1 MLASSSKTL
10 CALVALL
17 AIMGSSACIYRVPV
31 QQGNVI
37 TVEMLQTLELGMD
50 KRKVSFVLGTPLVV
64 DAFHQDRWD
73 YFYSYKPANS
83 KRVQQRASLFFE
95 EDRLARIDAN
105 IDSTIDFHTV
115 TEASDNVLIVPRKKK
130 GGFFAALTPG
140 FIAKEEESAKQE
152 KIAQSLGT
160 GVNEVQPGSGVPA
173 SPSAGAEVVDPV
185 APAPV
190 VFGPTLDS
198 AAAPSEVYA
207 PNSST
212 QFNAAGAS
220 STPAASAVVPI
231 SAEAAEQTA
240 YLEQLFDGFGTRA
253 TSVVAAPR
261 AAEPA
266 PEEIRSEV
274 FTGTTRD

>member
-1 MLASSSKTL
+1 MLASPSKTL

-17 AIMGSSACIYRVPV
+17 AIIGSSACIYRVPV

-37 TVEMLQTLELGMD
+37 TVEMLQSLELGMD
-50 KRKVSFVLGTPLVV
+50 RRKVSFVLGTPLVV

-73 YFYSYKPANS
+73 YFYSYKPANG

-105 IDSTIDFHTV
+105 IDSRIDFHTV
-115 TEASDNVLIVPRKKK
+115 TEASNNVLIVPKKKK
-130 GGFFAALTPG
+130 GGFFAALTPA
-140 FIAKEEESAKQE
+140 FIEKEEELAKQE

-160 GVNEVQPGSGVPA
+160 GVNEAQPGSGVPA
-173 SPSAGAEVVDPV
+173 SPEAIDPV
-185 APAPV
+185 APAPL
-190 VFGPTLDS
+190 VFGPSLDS

-212 QFNAAGAS
+212 QFNAAGVG
-220 STPAASAVVPI
+220 STQAASAVLPI
-231 SAEAAEQTA
+231 SAEAAEQTR

-253 TSVVAAPR
+253 TPVVAAPR

-266 PEEIRSEV
+266 PAEIRSEV

>member
-1 MLASSSKTL
+1 MLSGSSKTL

-50 KRKVSFVLGTPLVV
+50 KRKVSFVLGTPLVI

-73 YFYSYKPANS
+73 YVYTYEPANR
-83 KRVQQRASLFFE
+83 KRVEQTASLHFE

-105 IDSTIDFHTV
+105 IDSKIDFHTV
-115 TEASDNVLIVPRKKK
+115 TEASNNVLIVPRKKR

-140 FIAKEEESAKQE
+140 FIAKEEETAKQE

-173 SPSAGAEVVDPV
+173 SPGASAEVVDPV

-212 QFNAAGAS
+212 QFNAA

-231 SAEAAEQTA
+231 SAEAAEQTS

-253 TSVVAAPR
+253 TPVVAAPR
-261 AAEPA
+261 AAELAPA
-266 PEEIRSEV
+266 EIRSEV